1 MVENWHYFNTDCD
14 MCDGGEFRED
24 LNQSYEAGVAVS
36 ECVNCW
42 WSIVTY
48 GSNAELYVGG
58 R

>member
-1 MVENWHYFNTDCD
+1 MAENWHYFTADCD

-48 GSNAELYVGG
+48 GSNAE
-58 R
+58 